1 MDKSGSPASLNAMT
15 ILVVEDDAGDFGLI
29 KAYVKQA
36 APGLGGELAPV
47 VWARTLVDAIDA
59 VRVRRPDVV
68 LLDLSLPD
76 SSGVATVQAMRA
88 ALPDAPIIV
97 LTGLDDNE
105 LAIAALEAGAQ
116 DYLVKGRFGHDAL
129 ERAVRHA
136 LVRQKLESSLRLF
149 ELALNSAGN
158 GIVITAP
165 DATIEWVNRGFSELS
180 GFSLEEALAH
190 KPSELVRSGQHDDVF
205 YRRMWEVIL
214 SGQKWQGEI
223 VNRRKDGALYHE
235 SMTISP
241 VTNSDGVIQH
251 FIAIKQDI
259 TERKLAAERVEH
271 LAHYDLLTDLPNR
284 ALFTDRLQQALALAR
299 RDRGM
304 LAVLFLD
311 LDKFKPVN
319 DTLGHDIGDLLLKKV
334 AACLVASCMQRES
347 DTVSRIGGDEFVILL
362 AQIDDPQDCAA
373 VAQKV
378 LDTLSQPF
386 RIGGNTIEIS
396 VSIGIAVYPQHGD
409 GAHTLLKNADSA
421 MYRAKNAGRHC
432 YRFFGE

>member
-1 MDKSGSPASLNAMT
+1 MSASITGGSAMA

-29 KAYVKQA
+29 KAYVKKA
-36 APGLGGELAPV
+36 APGLGDKLAPV
-47 VWARTLVDAIDA
+47 VWVRTLADAIDA
-59 VRVRRPDVV
+59 VRQRKPDVV

-76 SSGVATVQAMRA
+76 SSGLATVQAMRA

-97 LTGLDDNE
+97 LTGLDDNS

-116 DYLVKGRFGHDAL
+116 DYLVKGHFDHDTL

-136 LVRQKLESSLRLF
+136 LVRQKLESRLRLF
-149 ELALNSAGN
+149 ELALNSAGD

-165 DATIEWVNRGFSELS
+165 DATIEWANRGFSELS
-180 GFSLEEALAH
+180 GFSLEEALAR
-190 KPSELVRSGQHDDVF
+190 KPGELISSGQHDQGF
-205 YRRMWEVIL
+205 YRRMWEAIL
-214 SGQKWQGEI
+214 AGQKWQGEV
-223 VNRRKDGALYHE
+223 VNRRKDGSLYHE

-241 VTNSDGVIQH
+241 VTNADGVIQH

-284 ALFTDRLQQALALAR
+284 ALFTDRLQQALALVR

-396 VSIGIAVYPQHGD
+396 VSVGIAVYPQHGD
-409 GAHTLLKNADSA
+409 GALTLLKNADAA

>member
-1 MDKSGSPASLNAMT
+1 MNESLTSGNAMT
-15 ILVVEDDAGDFGLI
+15 ILVVEDDAGDYGLI
-29 KAYVKQA
+29 KVYVKKA
-36 APGLGGELAPV
+36 TPGLGGEFAPV
-47 VWARTLVDAIDA
+47 VWARTLADAIAA
-59 VRVRRPDVV
+59 VRQHKPDVV

-76 SSGVATVQAMRA
+76 SSGLGTVQAMRA

-97 LTGLDDNE
+97 LTGLDDNA
-105 LAIAALEAGAQ
+105 LAVAALEAGAQ
-116 DYLVKGRFGHDAL
+116 DYLVKGRFDHDAL

-136 LVRQKLESSLRLF
+136 LVRQKLESRLRLF

-158 GIVITAP
+158 GIVITTP
-165 DATIEWVNRGFSELS
+165 DSTVEWANEAFTHLS
-180 GFSLEEALAH
+180 GFSLEDAMTRKLGEFI
-190 KPSELVRSGQHDDVF
+190 SSGQHDQAF
-205 YRRMWEVIL
+205 YQRMWESIL

-223 VNRRKDGALYHE
+223 INRRKDGSLYHE

-241 VTNSDGVIQH
+241 VTNVDGSIQH

-259 TERKLAAERVEH
+259 SERKAAAERVEH

-362 AQIDDPQDCAA
+362 AQIDDPQDCVA

-386 RIGGNTIEIS
+386 RIGAHTIEIS
-396 VSIGIAVYPQHGD
+396 ASIGIAVYPQQGD
-409 GAHTLLKNADSA
+409 GARALMKNADTA